1 MVALLIASLFL
12 AVLLVD
18 LYRERHRPA
27 VAEMAIRKDRF
38 PLPGQGVFVTGNHLT
53 AVLTGN
59 GMIWLEPDSFAR
71 VAAGPRGIV
80 KASSAGPAVHAG
92 DPLFAV
98 KAGDYEGS
106 IAAPFNGEVV
116 KASDDGILYRPN
128 DLAAAVRSMRIG
140 ETAKEW
146 WDEERHRLGR
156 FLAEIHGEQFSL
168 ADGGDL
174 VEGYAAHLPAVEFR
188 RFSRIFLERPHR

>member
-59 GMIWLEPDSFAR
+59 GMVWLEPDSFVR
-71 VAAGPRGIV
+71 VAAGPRGIRQ
-80 KASSAGPAVHAG
+80 APYAGPFVQTG
-92 DPLFAV
+92 DPLFTV
-98 KAGDYEGS
+98 KTGDYEGS
-106 IAAPFNGEVV
+106 IAAPFSGEVV
-116 KASDDGILYRPN
+116 KSSEDGILYRPS
-128 DLAAAVRSMRIG
+128 DLASAVRSMRIG
-140 ETAKEW
+140 ETAREW
-146 WDEERHRLGR
+146 WDEERHKLGR
-156 FLAEIHGEQFSL
+156 FLAEVDGEQLSL

-174 VEGYAAHLPAVEFR
+174 VDGFAGHLPALEFR
-188 RFSRIFLERPHR
+188 RFSRIFLERPNR